1 MIGQRIVPVRTALFM
16 LKRNRYLSTIVVQKE
31 AAMPLFDSR
40 DNIHER
46 TPPKS
51 LLTSRNA
58 PESILEP
65 YRAC

>member
-40 DNIHER
+40 DNSHKQ

-58 PESILEP
+58 PGSILEP
-65 YRAC
+65 HRAC